1 MNIEKHHEIVARGIS
16 AKQIAKT
23 ALECGFRDFDA
34 SQKKYRK
41 ASVHQGF
48 QTFYIGSKTAC
59 RGFKSFCPCQNK
71 DDHPH
76 GWSFLFSLGIL
87 KDLNPKWACTVKK
100 NSPGDCFLGARC
112 EDGYQNQQDFGRQAV
127 QIRLKTDLRPSAPA
141 KIQDITFRGVLFLL
155 CQKPL

>member
-1 MNIEKHHEIVARGIS
+1 M
-16 AKQIAKT
+16 
-23 ALECGFRDFDA
+23 
-34 SQKKYRK
+34 
-41 ASVHQGF
+41 
-48 QTFYIGSKTAC
+48 
-59 RGFKSFCPCQNK
+59 PCQNK

-127 QIRLKTDLRPSAPA
+127 QIRQKADLCPSAPA
-141 KIQDITFRGVLFLL
+141 KDMDTTKVVSISFCMSRATNPRHASVPRGEPPKPFQYEIQ
-155 CQKPL
+155 QKSGCD